1 MLSAMIEKYLQLF
14 AEAGSRKDTEKC
26 SSLLEQMNQEFRAN
40 PPSLDEIAE
49 GLNSIGD
56 NRKPPGASFLL
67 MAAWSNLSSDY
78 TPALCRIL
86 DNSDCNAFHEQAVEL
101 LQEVGDKRAVP
112 ALAKAVSYRWDYDD
126 WLLVPRKALK
136 ALAAIGSPEAVA
148 VVKAAMNSS
157 EEPIR
162 EEATSLLEDE

>member
-1 MLSAMIEKYLQLF
+1 MLSAIIEKYLKLF
-14 AEAGSRKDTEKC
+14 AEAGSRNDTERC

-40 PPSLDEIAE
+40 PPSPDEIAE

-56 NRKPPGASFLL
+56 NCNLPGASLVF

-101 LQEVGDKRAVP
+101 LQEVGDERAIP
-112 ALAKAVSYRWDYDD
+112 ALAKAVSYQWDYDE
-126 WLLVPRKALK
+126 WLLVPRKSLR
-136 ALAAIGSPEAVA
+136 ALASIGTPEAVA
-148 VVKAAMNSS
+148 ALKASVHSS

-162 EEATSLLEDE
+162 EEASSLLDTD